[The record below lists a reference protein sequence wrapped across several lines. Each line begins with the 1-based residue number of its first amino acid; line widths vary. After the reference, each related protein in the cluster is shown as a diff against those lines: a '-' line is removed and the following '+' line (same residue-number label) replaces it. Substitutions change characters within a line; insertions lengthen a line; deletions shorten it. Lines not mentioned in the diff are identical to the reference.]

1 MEQTYYKTRDFGDI
15 YRFIYQKKECSRQQI
30 AKELDISLPTVTRNL
45 NFLSESSLINIGG
58 SFRSTGGRKANVYR
72 CRPEARYALGMDIT
86 RGHLSIVLVD
96 LKLDI
101 VDSERISFSFA
112 DTKAYY
118 DRLQEE
124 VERFLGRQVVEKEKI
139 LGMGIS
145 LPAIIKGD
153 QKTISYATVVD
164 ATGNLYEEINSR
176 IPYPSMLFNDANSA
190 GLAESWVHY
199 SENPIIYLF
208 LSNSVGGAL
217 MINGKIFPGMNWR
230 ASEFGHMKIIPNGKK
245 CYCGKRG
252 CLDAYCS
259 AKKLSDFTNDNLK
272 EFFEELALGN
282 QGFRNVFDEYT
293 DYLALALNNLRMCY
307 DCDIILGGT
316 VGAYIEEYIP
326 EIREKAAALD
336 HLGKRG
342 DYIIG
347 CHYKTEAAA
356 VGAAIYYISDFIDS
370 L

>member
-230 ASEFGHMKIIPNGKK
+230 ASEFGHI
-245 CYCGKRG
+245 C
-252 CLDAYCS
+252 
-259 AKKLSDFTNDNLK
+259 
-272 EFFEELALGN
+272 EELALGN